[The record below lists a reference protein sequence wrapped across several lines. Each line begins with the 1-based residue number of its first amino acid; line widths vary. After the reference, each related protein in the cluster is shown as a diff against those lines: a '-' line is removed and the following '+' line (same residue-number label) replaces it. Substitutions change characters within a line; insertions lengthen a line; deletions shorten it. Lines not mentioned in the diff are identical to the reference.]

1 MADVSDIEDGL
12 AFNPELD
19 RRQHKRPP
27 APSLRPRPRAIRHPA
42 PHAACPLEP
51 QARPSGTQ
59 PRTPHPRWSPQAQ
72 QEHVEAAPVRV
83 HAHAHRAHARR
94 HELRVR
100 VATAIDTPPSMSAT
114 ISSEM
119 TDSTLTNR
127 SVPKA
132 RASELGG
139 C

>member
-12 AFNPELD
+12 AFNLELD

-42 PHAACPLEP
+42 PHAASPLE
-51 QARPSGTQ
+51 
-59 PRTPHPRWSPQAQ
+59 PQAQ

-100 VATAIDTPPSMSAT
+100 GATAIDTPPSMSAT

>member
-27 APSLRPRPRAIRHPA
+27 APSLPPVPG
-42 PHAACPLEP
+42 
-51 QARPSGTQ
+51 PSGTQ

-72 QEHVEAAPVRV
+72 QEHVEAAPIRV
-83 HAHAHRAHARR
+83 HAHVHRAHARR

>member
-12 AFNPELD
+12 AFNAELD

-42 PHAACPLEP
+42 
-51 QARPSGTQ
+51 Q

-83 HAHAHRAHARR
+83 HTHAHRAHARR

-100 VATAIDTPPSMSAT
+100 VATGIDTPPSMSAT

-119 TDSTLTNR
+119 ADSTLTNR